1 MSKNI
6 LITTSSFGTYTDGP
20 IENLESHGYNAID
33 NPFHRKVTE
42 QELKDLLE
50 DNKPVGL
57 LAGTEPITAS
67 VIKGAAAYLKVI
79 SRIGTGWNNVDHA
92 EVQQQGIKVFRT
104 PDATTETVAELT
116 VGLMLNMIRN
126 VGLMDRELR
135 QGIWKKRMG
144 VLLEKKKVGII
155 GFGRIGKR
163 VAELLAPFKV
173 EIAFFDVLP
182 QEVKKEWQSLSL
194 ESLVEWADILSLH
207 LAPPEEG
214 KTVLDA
220 SLLRRMRKGSW
231 LVNASRGDVV
241 DEKALYE
248 ALQSGQLAGAALD
261 VFMKE
266 PYEGPFTS
274 LDNVILTPHIG
285 SYAREAR
292 IQMEVEA
299 VENLLEGLGR

>member
-1 MSKNI
+1 MQKI
-6 LITTSSFGTYTDGP
+6 VLTTTSTFGTYDQAP
-20 IENLESHGYNAID
+20 LKKLEASGHTVVD
-33 NPFHRKVTE
+33 NPLGRKLTE
-42 QELKDLLE
+42 QELLALLQE
-50 DNKPVGL
+50 HRPVGL
-57 LAGTEPITAS
+57 LAGTEPVTAP
-67 VIKGAAAYLKVI
+67 VIIAAAPFLEVI
-79 SRIGTGWNNVDHA
+79 SRVGTGWNNVDHGEA
-92 EVQQQGIKVFRT
+92 ERQGIKVFRT

-116 VGLMLNMIRN
+116 VGLILNLIRN

-144 VLLEKKKVGII
+144 LLLEKKKVGIL

-163 VAELLAPFKV
+163 VADLLAPFNV
-173 EIAFFDVLP
+173 EIAFFDILP
-182 QEVKKEWQSLSL
+182 QDVPEKWQPLSL
-194 ESLVEWADILSLH
+194 EALVEWADILSLH

-214 KTVLDA
+214 QTILDA
-220 SLLRRMRKGSW
+220 TLIKKMRKGSW

-241 DEKALYE
+241 DEEALLT

-266 PYEGPFTS
+266 PYEGPFRS

-299 VENLLEGLGR
+299 VDNLLEGLRT